1 VTSKSVDSVKEPSPD
16 VQVSVSAEESHG
28 RKDTPIS
35 APVGDRPAEIENN
48 AISPRSGLQRY
59 VFGLWLMCS
68 D

>member
-1 VTSKSVDSVKEPSPD
+1 MTSNSVDSVKEPSPD
-16 VQVSVSAEESHG
+16 VQVSVSVSAEE

-35 APVGDRPAEIENN
+35 APSGDRPAEIENN

-59 VFGLWLMCS
+59 VFGLRLMCS